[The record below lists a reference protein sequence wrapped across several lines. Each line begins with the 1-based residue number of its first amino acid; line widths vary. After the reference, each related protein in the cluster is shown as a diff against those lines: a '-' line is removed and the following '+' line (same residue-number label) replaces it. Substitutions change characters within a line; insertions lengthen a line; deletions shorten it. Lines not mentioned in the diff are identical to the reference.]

1 MQVILREDVPAVGK
15 AGEVIKVAEGFGRN
29 YLLPQ
34 KKALVATKANLKHLE
49 QEKQVIDSKRAKSKK
64 EAEDLG
70 QKITTLSVSLSKQA
84 GEEDKIFG
92 SVTSRDI
99 AAALLAQ
106 GITIDKKLIWL
117 KEPIKK
123 IGDHSVDVHL
133 HGDVVV
139 PLKVHVVKR

>member
-15 AGEVIKVAEGFGRN
+15 AGEVIRVAEGFGRN

-34 KKALVATKANLKHLE
+34 KKALMATKANLKHLE
-49 QEKQVIDSKRAKSKK
+49 QEKQVIDAKRTKLKK
-64 EAEDLG
+64 EAEELG
-70 QKITTLSVSLSKQA
+70 QKIASLSVSLSKQA

-92 SVTSRDI
+92 SVSSRDI
-99 AAALLAQ
+99 ADALLAQ
-106 GITIDKKLIWL
+106 GVTIDKKLIWL

-139 PLKVHVVKR
+139 SLKVTVIKK